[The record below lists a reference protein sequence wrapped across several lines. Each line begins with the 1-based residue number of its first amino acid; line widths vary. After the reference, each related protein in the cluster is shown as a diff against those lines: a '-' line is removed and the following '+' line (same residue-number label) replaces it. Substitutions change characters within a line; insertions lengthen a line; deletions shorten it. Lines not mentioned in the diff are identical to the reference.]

1 MSRRAARDTAL
12 RLFYE
17 YAITGEF
24 NPATMDVMRDCFDKG
39 MNDNAWAY
47 VARMIELYKTHKD
60 EVDAAIQ
67 ANSKNWNI
75 SHMAKVELSILR
87 IGVCELYYCDD
98 IHESIT
104 INECVELGKKYASD
118 KSARFING
126 VLGAVLKSS
135 PPVAMA
141 GQAERVAEETDVRT
155 E

>member
-17 YAITGEF
+17 YAVTGEF

-39 MNDNAWAY
+39 MNENAWSY
-47 VARMIELYKTHKD
+47 VGRLIDLYKTNTK
-60 EVDAAIQ
+60 EVDAVIQ
-67 ANSKNWNI
+67 VNSKNWNI

-87 IGVCELYYCDD
+87 IGVCELFYCDD

-104 INECVELGKKYASD
+104 INECVELGKKYATD

-126 VLGAVLKSS
+126 VLAAVLSAAQTTHAQ
-135 PPVAMA
+135 P
-141 GQAERVAEETDVRT
+141 Q
-155 E
+155 

>member
-17 YAITGEF
+17 YAITNEF

-47 VARMIELYKTHKD
+47 VTRIIDIYRTHAE
-60 EVDAAIQ
+60 EVDTLIQ
-67 ANSKNWNI
+67 ANSMKWRL

-87 IGVCELYYCDD
+87 IGVCEIKYCED

-104 INECVELGKKYASD
+104 INECVELTKKYATD
-118 KSARFING
+118 KSARFVNG
-126 VLGAVLKSS
+126 VLAAVL
-135 PPVAMA
+135 
-141 GQAERVAEETDVRT
+141 GGEQTDVLV

>member
-17 YAITGEF
+17 YAVTGEF

-39 MNDNAWAY
+39 MNENAWSY
-47 VARMIELYKTHKD
+47 VGRLTDLYKTHAED
-60 EVDAAIQ
+60 VDAVIQ

-87 IGVCELYYCDD
+87 IGVCELFYCDD

-104 INECVELGKKYASD
+104 INECVELGKKYATD

-126 VLGAVLKSS
+126 VLAAVLSAAQTHAQ
-135 PPVAMA
+135 P
-141 GQAERVAEETDVRT
+141 Q
-155 E
+155 

>member
-47 VARMIELYKTHKD
+47 VARLIGLYESHHE
-60 EVDAAIQ
+60 EVDAVIQ

-104 INECVELGKKYASD
+104 INECVELGKKYASG

-126 VLGAVLKSS
+126 VLGAVMKTT

-141 GQAERVAEETDVRT
+141 GQAEHAAGEPDAQPE
-155 E
+155 

>member
-17 YAITGEF
+17 YAVTGEF

-39 MNDNAWAY
+39 MNENAWGY
-47 VARMIELYKTHKD
+47 VGRLIDLYNTHNE
-60 EVDAAIQ
+60 EVDAVIQ

-87 IGVCELYYCDD
+87 IGVCELFYCDD

-104 INECVELGKKYASD
+104 INECVELGKKYATD

-126 VLGAVLKSS
+126 VLAAVLSAA
-135 PPVAMA
+135 PGTNAQP
-141 GQAERVAEETDVRT
+141 Q
-155 E
+155 

>member
-17 YAITGEF
+17 YAVTGEF

-39 MNDNAWAY
+39 MNENAWDY
-47 VARMIELYKTHKD
+47 VRRLTELYTSHSS
-60 EVDAAIQ
+60 EVDAVIQ
-67 ANSKNWNI
+67 ANSKKWKI

-104 INECVELGKKYASD
+104 INECVELGKKYATE

-126 VLGAVLKSS
+126 VLAAVL
-135 PPVAMA
+135 
-141 GQAERVAEETDVRT
+141 GAEQNDAQPK
-155 E
+155 

>member
-39 MNDNAWAY
+39 MNENAWAY
-47 VARMIELYKTHKD
+47 VARMIGLYKSHKE
-60 EVDAAIQ
+60 EVDAVIQ
-67 ANSKNWNI
+67 ANSKNWTI

-87 IGVCELYYCDD
+87 IGVCEIYYCDD

-104 INECVELGKKYASD
+104 INECVELAKKYSSE
-118 KSARFING
+118 KSARFVNG
-126 VLGAVLKSS
+126 VLGAVLKSG

-141 GQAERVAEETDVRT
+141 GQAEQAAGNPDAQSE
-155 E
+155 